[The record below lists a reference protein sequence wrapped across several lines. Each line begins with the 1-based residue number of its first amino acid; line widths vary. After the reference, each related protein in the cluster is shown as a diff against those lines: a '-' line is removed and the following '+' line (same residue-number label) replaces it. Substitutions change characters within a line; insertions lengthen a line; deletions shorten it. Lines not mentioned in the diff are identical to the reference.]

1 MMLTKFEAAMGGLGA
16 LITVLTGLALGLR
29 WIYRQGVSSSRLV
42 SSIDQNTE
50 ATGKLSASFAA
61 FSEKTGDSLL
71 DHEKRLTRV
80 EDKQAAIERTGH
92 A

>member
-1 MMLTKFEAAMGGLGA
+1 MVLTHFEAVMVGIGA
-16 LITVLTGLALGLR
+16 VVSMLATIALGLR
-29 WIYRQGVSSSRLV
+29 WIYRQGVSSAKLV
-42 SSIDQNTE
+42 TSIDANTE
-50 ATGKLSASFAA
+50 ATAQLSVSFAA

-80 EDKQAAIERTGH
+80 EDRLTDARNH